1 MLQAMYT
8 RQLVEQYFDVGK
20 GFSSLT
26 PLRVHTEQRVLGH
39 ILLSQIAATINL
51 YIQKKTHSSFE
62 DSEEMFMGLRNQKCI
77 VYSSR
82 IVTNEGQS
90 GAAQYYKKFK
100 IKYPISFN
108 TSGDRL
114 KPDYGIAIG
123 SKEQM

>member
-1 MLQAMYT
+1 MWLT
-8 RQLVEQYFDVGK
+8 SV
-20 GFSSLT
+20 SLSNVKSVIASGT
-26 PLRVHTEQRVLGH
+26 LFNFFNRVLGH

-62 DSEEMFMGLRNQKCI
+62 DSEEMFMGLWNQKCI

-108 TSGDRL
+108 TSGNRL